1 MVSQDACPLLDCSVV
16 YPGPQPSSEI
26 EFRVPVESDQ
36 GSGLLRGARQGEDCA
51 GAEMEGPW
59 HEMGT

>member
-1 MVSQDACPLLDCSVV
+1 MDCSVV